1 MLLAHAVVLGEARS
15 YLAALADRAE
25 TLDGAPKF
33 ERVLLQLDW
42 LHGGVVPPSTTV
54 PVEDPA
60 ILFDLASAA
69 VSNLGTH
76 GVDGLQLEICLAM
89 LETARALDVR
99 T

>member
-1 MLLAHAVVLGEARS
+1 M
-15 YLAALADRAE
+15 
-25 TLDGAPKF
+25 
-33 ERVLLQLDW
+33 
-42 LHGGVVPPSTTV
+42 
-54 PVEDPA
+54 PVENPA

-89 LETARALDVR
+89 LETARALDAR